1 MKLSY
6 AGAGAALIL
15 AATLAACGGKAQ
27 FSVQGSIGNL
37 KNAGLVLANG
47 SNTLSVPAGAT
58 SFAFPQQIDYGT
70 SYNVTIQKQP
80 DHMTCGF
87 NSLSSGS
94 AGQNVS
100 IALAISCSQNA
111 YSLSGQFTGLTPLAD
126 TAATARTV
134 TLVNGSGG
142 GVTITSTASGAG
154 EFVITPQVADGQAY
168 GVTVLAPPATAPNGL
183 TCTLT
188 NGVGVMHEA
197 PISNLVLTCVPS
209 T

>member
-6 AGAGAALIL
+6 AGAGVALIL

-27 FSVQGSIGNL
+27 FTVQGQVAGL
-37 KNAGLVLANG
+37 KNPGLVLANG
-47 SNTLSVPAGAT
+47 GATVSVPSGAT

-80 DHMTCGF
+80 DHMTCNF
-87 NSLSSGS
+87 TTRNTGS

-100 IALAISCSQNA
+100 IALALTCEQNT
-111 YSLSGQFTGLTPLAD
+111 YPVSGQFTGVTPLAD
-126 TAATARTV
+126 TAATPRTV
-134 TLVNGSGG
+134 TLVNGSTG

-154 EFVITPQVADGQAY
+154 DFVISPEVPDGQAY
-168 GVTVLAPPATAPNGL
+168 GVTVIAPTNGL
-183 TCTLT
+183 ACTLS

-197 PISNLVLTCVPS
+197 AISNLVLTCVPAN
-209 T
+209 